1 MVFPNEMNGGLVL
14 VLNKKTPEASENS
27 ETIPRKQHKAKD
39 NTFWFA
45 SFFISSV
52 IAQRGLGLTL
62 ICSVL

>member
-27 ETIPRKQHKAKD
+27 ETIHRKQNKAKG

-45 SFFISSV
+45 SFF
-52 IAQRGLGLTL
+52 L
-62 ICSVL
+62 